1 MCVHAAPTKGGF
13 AVPRSFR
20 FFPWS
25 LKRDR
30 VRRLK
35 TGVVWDTQGAGR
47 PPKPQ
52 TNTTPHPPRPQPL
65 SVFCARS
72 PPPLNHGVV
81 GSHLLG
87 LAAQVV
93 VVRQVDDQD
102 DHPAD
107 QQQQGGVG
115 QDPELQ

>member
-1 MCVHAAPTKGGF
+1 MCVHAAPTKDGF
-13 AVPRSFR
+13 AVARSFR

-30 VRRLK
+30 VRRHAVAWSASEAPDK
-35 TGVVWDTQGAGR
+35 HR
-47 PPKPQ
+47 P
-52 TNTTPHPPRPQPL
+52 TPPPYHPRPQPL